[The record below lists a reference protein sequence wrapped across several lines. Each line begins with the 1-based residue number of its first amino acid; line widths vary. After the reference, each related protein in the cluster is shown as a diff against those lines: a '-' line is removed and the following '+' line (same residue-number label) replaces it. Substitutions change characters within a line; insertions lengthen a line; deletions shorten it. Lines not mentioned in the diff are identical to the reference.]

1 MGTYTRR
8 RLLTAAT
15 TLIGGV
21 AGCLG
26 SRTVSRSSESSTERS
41 GRGIPEQ
48 AATDPPVLFRRG
60 DADRPPIRFV
70 DEDDDGDGNGT
81 DGPPWQHDHYT
92 GTKVIDNAATA
103 DRLAVDSDA
112 SDRAESTDLSTFRSE
127 TDFENETLYL
137 ENRRLRQCYRLS
149 LCYISWDTGIE
160 TDYGRL
166 LRPYDEPCAVD
177 TRVFESRL
185 IRLPVALD
193 ADEINRF
200 GSSTSS
206 SRCRLERRRAEGN
219 RTSRS
224 NGSRPSTDSGAG
236 TSTDSGERSSIE
248 NGSGASNRS
257 DSGASNGSSSGIPN
271 GSDQP

>member
-8 RLLTAAT
+8 RLLTATT
-15 TLIGGV
+15 TLVGGV

-41 GRGIPEQ
+41 GRTIPEQ
-48 AATDPPVLFRRG
+48 AATDPAVLFRRA

-70 DEDDDGDGNGT
+70 EDDDRNDSDDGDET
-81 DGPPWQHDHYT
+81 DSSLWRHGHYT

-103 DRLAVDSDA
+103 DRLVVDSDGN
-112 SDRAESTDLSTFRSE
+112 DRAESTDLSTFRSE
-127 TDFENETLYL
+127 TDFESETLYL

-166 LRPYDEPCAVD
+166 LRPYDELCAVD

-206 SRCRLERRRAEGN
+206 SRCRLERRRTEGT
-219 RTSRS
+219 RTARS
-224 NGSRPSTDSGAG
+224 NGSRPSTESGAE
-236 TSTDSGERSSIE
+236 TSTE
-248 NGSGASNRS
+248 NGSGALNGS
-257 DSGASNGSSSGIPN
+257 DSGASNGSSSGTPN

>member
-1 MGTYTRR
+1 MGTHTRR

-41 GRGIPEQ
+41 GRRIPEQ
-48 AATDPPVLFRRG
+48 AATDPAVLFRRG

-70 DEDDDGDGNGT
+70 DEDGDGDDGNGT

-206 SRCRLERRRAEGN
+206 SRCRLERRRTEGN

-224 NGSRPSTDSGAG
+224 NGSRPSTDNGA
-236 TSTDSGERSSIE
+236 RSSIE